1 MRLTG
6 FEAITF
12 AEREGLSLNKSA
24 DNIDDAATG
33 LTVAEAEA
41 IAAEDPELIWLEV
54 SDEEYLEEPRNMEPG
69 R

>member
-6 FEAITF
+6 FDAIEF
-12 AEREGLSLNKSA
+12 AQREGLSLNKAA
-24 DNIDDAATG
+24 DRIDNAVEG

-41 IAAEDPELIWLEV
+41 IATDRPDLIWLEV
-54 SDEEYLEEPRNMEPG
+54 SSDEYYEPRNMEPG